1 MNNRNLGRF
10 FKFLLITLALV
21 MLVIA
26 VGTYMAHLVN
36 KSNISTQVK
45 SSDFSNTGKKNK
57 EGEVN
62 EFENKTLT
70 TVAVF
75 GTVGGDDVKT
85 DVNMLVF
92 FNHESHNI
100 DVVSIPEDTRMKI
113 PDEVF
118 ERISSNRSG
127 VEQIVKI
134 NDVPTF
140 VDKDRNETSVAVI
153 EKSLGVNIDYY
164 VNLDLE
170 AFRKA
175 VDSVGEITLDLP
187 MDMEYTDNSE
197 QIFINLKKGENK
209 LNGAQAEQLVRF
221 ISGYDNKEIGRIKMQ
236 QNFMKSFVGVLLNTK
251 NRVNMVN
258 IIAEVLPYLKT
269 NFTNVADYLIFL
281 DKVTEDNFR
290 FHVLPGH
297 QETTKRGYYI
307 YELEKTKSL
316 IGKIINNEEI
326 EPEIIIDVKSL
337 AISVQNGTNIKGF
350 AGRTG
355 KKLKESGYKVE
366 EITNYTENNIKRSKI
381 IVENELVFEDLAPY
395 FKNPEMVINEDLKN
409 QKYQVIIVLGEE
421 DGDK

>member
-1 MNNRNLGRF
+1 MNSRNLGRF
-10 FKFLLITLALV
+10 FKFLLISLALV
-21 MLVIA
+21 MLVIT

-36 KSNISTQVK
+36 KSSISTQVK
-45 SSDFSNTGKKNK
+45 SSDFSNTAKNNK

-62 EFENKTLT
+62 KFENKTLT

-75 GTVGGDDVKT
+75 GTVGGQDVRT

-113 PDEVF
+113 PDKVF
-118 ERISSNRSG
+118 SEISANRSG

-140 VDKDRNETSVAVI
+140 VEKNRNETSVAVI

-175 VDSVGEITLDLP
+175 VDSVGEITMEIP
-187 MDMEYTDNSE
+187 MDMEYTDNKG
-197 QIFINLKKGENK
+197 QLFINLKKGKNV

-221 ISGYDNKEIGRIKMQ
+221 ISGYNKKEIGRINMQ
-236 QNFMKSFVGVLLNTK
+236 QEFMKSFVNVLLNTK

-258 IIAEVLPYLKT
+258 IISEILPYLKT
-269 NFTNVADYLIFL
+269 NFNNIADYLIFL
-281 DKVTEDNFR
+281 DKISEKNFR

-297 QETTKRGYYI
+297 QETTNRGYYI
-307 YELEKTKSL
+307 YDLEKTKSL
-316 IGKIINNEEI
+316 IGKIINNEKI
-326 EPEIIIDVKSL
+326 EPELIVDFKSL
-337 AISVQNGTNIKGF
+337 PISVQNGTKIRGF
-350 AGRTG
+350 AGRTAE
-355 KKLKESGYKVE
+355 KLKESGYKVE
-366 EITNYTENNIKRSKI
+366 EITNYTENNIRRTKL
-381 IVENELVFEDLAPY
+381 IVENELVFDDISPY

-409 QKYQVIIVLGEE
+409 QKFKVIIVLGE
-421 DGDK
+421 DDKDK